1 MIEIYT
7 VGYEKFTAGDFTVR
21 LSRSA
26 VEHVVDVRELPI
38 SRKKGFAKNALRAAL
53 EENGIGYSHAQY
65 FGCPRPVRNAYR
77 ETNDWS
83 AYTVSF
89 KHYIKTRHKELEAL
103 GAAALECRLALL
115 CLEDDYNFCHRT
127 YVAEEMAAAMGEEVT
142 IRHLTGPMK
151 NRTAV
156 VPALRCHQEV

>member
-7 VGYEKFTAGDFTVR
+7 VGYEKFTAADFTAL
-21 LSRSA
+21 LSRSS

-53 EENGIGYSHAQY
+53 EEKGIGYSHAQY

-103 GAAALECRLALL
+103 GATASECRLALL

-127 YVAEEMAAAMGEEVT
+127 YVAEELAVATGEEVT
-142 IRHLTGPMK
+142 IRHLTGPMR
-151 NRTAV
+151 NRTV
-156 VPALRCHQEV
+156 VAAPLRCHQEI